1 MDTVEVH
8 SKDFV
13 IKWINVPGDSIVEFQ
28 VRPLKKSINFSF
40 YKKNGDESSVS
51 SLSRLQENNG
61 SLCLSTTTNGSSS
74 VNASTDLLVPPSLP
88 TEAGAGASS
97 SRLRS
102 DSVNSV
108 QRVPPP
114 YRRASRSSVTVSSQ
128 LSLSNLVLIKDYF
141 KLVADE
147 FVHGKLEVGPGTYG
161 FMFDNTFSKTTAK
174 KVFFDCSV
182 IPKSVPTPA
191 PSSSSNSVLFSV
203 DLSATKSHT
212 SLGAFR
218 PKDSDVLQSML
229 LKKRRRKKL
238 QGFVKRYFVLN
249 FTTGNLSYYKPNDNK
264 LRGQMPIKLAIVSA
278 NSSTNEIIVDSG
290 MEVWYLKA
298 LDKNDFKIWVNAFNE
313 VKDEEKDDISNQ
325 KSGTRVPEAE
335 IRSLLVKISNKLSEL
350 KTTVGV
356 SSTEQIQQQLFDT
369 HGELLDVLKYFED
382 DKSASGS
389 GSGLGDGISIF
400 SLGEFY
406 DAQEQF
412 YSSVVLLNEDEE
424 ETQEQPTTS
433 SNGLKDIKEE
443 DEPVVSDD
451 DGDSSSECDS
461 ESDVAEETVP
471 EPTIAYKEDDC
482 DYTLFPLP
490 HLTVV
495 REIDIPKCTHTPPS
509 ILSFVRKNV
518 GKDLAS
524 IAMPVTFNEPLTI
537 LQKFAE
543 LVEYCDVITNA
554 LLADFPPDSG
564 EKILRIAT
572 FAVSYLSSMR
582 VKERNV
588 RKPFNPLLGETFEL
602 VREDFGI
609 RLVAEKVSH
618 RPPVFAYHVEHESW
632 LLTFSPSPEQKF
644 WGKNFEVTT
653 KGTCKLTDKVT
664 GEVYTW
670 NQART
675 LIKNIIAGEK
685 YSEPT
690 DSMTIKSSSGL
701 KAVVEF
707 AKAGMFSGRS
717 EDLTINAFNSSKEK
731 LNYSV
736 SGKWTEKLILKTTT
750 TEKVIWEVGKLLPE
764 ASKRYG
770 LTEFAA
776 SLNLV
781 TPLEANSL
789 PPTDSRLRPDMKVY
803 ISGDIEK
810 AEELKIKLE
819 EDQRTRRKEYESSN
833 EEHVPRFFKHVGGG
847 SPDTGEW
854 VYKTGENSY
863 WNRRKNNEWSDLVKM
878 W

>member
-13 IKWINVPGDSIVEFQ
+13 IKWINVPEDSVVDFQ
-28 VRPLKKSINFSF
+28 VRPLKKSINFCF
-40 YKKNGDESSVS
+40 YKKKEDENSLSTPSLGRLHENGS
-51 SLSRLQENNG
+51 SLSLNNTIG
-61 SLCLSTTTNGSSS
+61 SAS
-74 VNASTDLLVPPSLP
+74 VNASTDLLTAPPS
-88 TEAGAGASS
+88 SS
-97 SRLRS
+97 ATSRLRS
-102 DSVNSV
+102 GSVNSV
-108 QRVPPP
+108 NRVPQS
-114 YRRASRSSVTVSSQ
+114 YRKARSGTVSSQ

-182 IPKSVPTPA
+182 ISKPA
-191 PSSSSNSVLFSV
+191 PAPAPPSNSVLFAKQ
-203 DLSATKSHT
+203 DATKT
-212 SLGAFR
+212 PTLLGAFR
-218 PKDSDVLQSML
+218 PKDGDVLQSIL

-249 FTTGNLSYYKPNDNK
+249 FSTGNLSYYKPNDNK

-290 MEVWYLKA
+290 MEVWYLKTIN
-298 LDKNDFKIWVNAFNE
+298 KKDFKIWVNAFNE
-313 VKDEEKDDISNQ
+313 VKEEKEEELLKQSPSTVLDSE
-325 KSGTRVPEAE
+325 V
-335 IRSLLVKISNKLSEL
+335 RSLLLSISNKLSEL
-350 KTTVGV
+350 KTTVGI
-356 SSTEQIQQQLFDT
+356 SSPEKIQRELSDT
-369 HGELLDVLKYFED
+369 HAELLDVLQLLED
-382 DKSASGS
+382 EKTTGP
-389 GSGLGDGISIF
+389 GDGVSLF

-406 DAQEQF
+406 DAQDF
-412 YSSVVLLNEDEE
+412 FHTGVVLLDDEE
-424 ETQEQPTTS
+424 AQGQPTAS
-433 SNGLKDIKEE
+433 EKEVKE
-443 DEPVVSDD
+443 DSTEVEDLEIDD
-451 DGDSSSECDS
+451 EDSSSESES
-461 ESDVAEETVP
+461 ESDSGISDKPKVDDSVP

-482 DYTLFPLP
+482 DHTLYPLP
-490 HLTVV
+490 HQSVV
-495 REIDIPKCTHTPPS
+495 REVNLPKCAHATPS
-509 ILSFVRKNV
+509 ILAFVRKNV
-518 GKDLAS
+518 GKDLS
-524 IAMPVTFNEPLTI
+524 SVAMPVTFNEPLTI

-543 LVEYCDVITNA
+543 VIEYCDVITNA
-554 LLADFPPDSG
+554 LLTNFPPDSG

-572 FAVSYLSSMR
+572 FAVSSLSSMR
-582 VKERNV
+582 VKERNA

-609 RLVAEKVSH
+609 RLVGEKVSH
-618 RPPVFAYHVEHESW
+618 RPPVFAYHVEHENW
-632 LLTFSPSPEQKF
+632 LLSFSPSPEQKF

-653 KGTCKLTDKVT
+653 KGACKLTDKVS
-664 GEVYTW
+664 GEIYTW
-670 NQART
+670 TQPRT

-690 DSMTIKSSSGL
+690 DTITIKSSSGL

-717 EDLTINAFNSSKEK
+717 EDLTINAFDPSKKK
-731 LNYSV
+731 LTYSV

-764 ASKRYG
+764 PNKRYG

-781 TPLEANSL
+781 TPLEANVL
-789 PPTDSRLRPDMKVY
+789 PPTDSRLRPDMQVY
-803 ISGDIEK
+803 ITGDVDK
-810 AEELKIKLE
+810 AEELKIQLE
-819 EDQRTRRKEYESSN
+819 EDQRTRRKEYETN
-833 EEHVPRFFKHVGGG
+833 NKTHEPLFFKHVGGS

-854 VYKTGENSY
+854 VYKTGEKSY
-863 WNRRKNNEWSDLVKM
+863 WNRRKTNEWGDLIKM